1 MFPGLRPVA
10 VGTLVLRLHL
20 PEAGS
25 LKDKRRVVTGLI
37 QRLRS
42 RFGVSVAE
50 IDDLESW
57 QVATLGLATVSS
69 SESVCR
75 RLLDEI
81 SRWVE
86 TAGSFLVLE
95 STQEMR

>member
-1 MFPGLRPVA
+1 M

-25 LKDKRRVVTGLI
+25 LKDKRQVVLSLS
-37 QRLRS
+37 QRLRT

-75 RLLDEI
+75 HLLDEVF
-81 SRWVE
+81 RWIE
-86 TAGSFLVLE
+86 TAGPFLVLE
-95 STQEMR
+95 STQEVR